1 MGLPRFVITLACC
14 LVLWATS
21 AAVAAEEKFP
31 RGGNVAREGT
41 AKPKR
46 DRPRLSLEQAVQT
59 TIRRNPRVGE
69 ALARIRQRVWEEQ
82 AVYSDFFPSATVDYA
97 GTWNRYKVGAG
108 GFGPPDHVSRYSAS
122 VAERRLKDDG
132 TGRRGL
138 KADINYPYRIDPWK
152 RFRGAVT
159 VTQPIYQGGKTVSD
173 DNIAKLQVTNS
184 ELQLQV
190 DRQDLILEAYQAY
203 YSMMLAELVLEV
215 VRESISNLEKLK
227 NLNEKFLRAGTVTR
241 TDVLSTEG
249 QLYAAYVEQRGF
261 IRDIEAARARLNNLL
276 SNPPE
281 TPIEIEQDYKKR
293 SNPYNVPQ
301 IYNIAMANRDEIVQT
316 TNLIRQ
322 GIEATKSASA
332 SLLPR
337 VSLTAVGNRSND
349 DWNVLDPE
357 GNNDWTLTGVL
368 TWTFNM
374 FRNNSTVKQKREAVN
389 ELVLVRQRLVQN
401 ISQNVKIAYLDMKNS
416 EGNINDYRRMVATR
430 SENFRLF
437 QMRYQQGDVS
447 FTEVLIAEN
456 DYVRSKAN
464 YYGALVYYRI
474 NEAILE
480 RQMGILRR

>member
-1 MGLPRFVITLACC
+1 MGLPRFFIALSCC

-31 RGGNVAREGT
+31 RGGNIAREGT

-59 TIRRNPRVGE
+59 TLRRNPRVGE
-69 ALARIRQRVWEEQ
+69 ALAKIRQRVWEEQ

-97 GTWNRYKVGAG
+97 GTWNRYAVGG
-108 GFGPPDHVSRYSAS
+108 GFGLSDHLSRNK
-122 VAERRLKDDG
+122 RKILPG
-132 TGRRGL
+132 
-138 KADINYPYRIDPWK
+138 INFPETFYPYRVDPWK

-249 QLYAAYVEQRGF
+249 QLYGAYVEQRGF

-374 FRNNSTVKQKREAVN
+374 FRNNSTVKQKREVVS
-389 ELVLVRQRLVQN
+389 ELVLARQRLVQN

-474 NEAILE
+474 NEAVLE

>member
-14 LVLWATS
+14 LILWATS

-31 RGGNVAREGT
+31 RGGNIAREGT

-59 TIRRNPRVGE
+59 TLRRNPRVGE

-82 AVYSDFFPSATVDYA
+82 ALYSDFFPSATVDYA
-97 GTWNRYKVGAG
+97 GTWNRYAVGG
-108 GFGPPDHVSRYSAS
+108 GFGLGDHLSRNKSKNQS
-122 VAERRLKDDG
+122 NNNFPE
-132 TGRRGL
+132 TF
-138 KADINYPYRIDPWK
+138 YPYRVDPWK

-374 FRNNSTVKQKREAVN
+374 FRNNSTVKQRREVVS
-389 ELVLVRQRLVQN
+389 ELVLARQRLVQN

>member
-1 MGLPRFVITLACC
+1 MGLPRFVIALACC
-14 LVLWATS
+14 LILWATS
-21 AAVAAEEKFP
+21 VAVAAEDKFP
-31 RGGNVAREGT
+31 RGANIAREGT

-59 TIRRNPRVGE
+59 TLRRNPRVGE

-82 AVYSDFFPSATVDYA
+82 AVYSDFFPSASITYQ
-97 GTWNRYKVGAG
+97 GTWHRYKRGDG
-108 GFGPPDHVSRYSAS
+108 GLGPPAHMSRGFKKTLAPPSPYS
-122 VAERRLKDDG
+122 LD
-132 TGRRGL
+132 
-138 KADINYPYRIDPWK
+138 YPYRIDPWK
-152 RFRGAVT
+152 GFSGTVA

-173 DNIAKLQVTNS
+173 DNSAKLQVTNS

-332 SLLPR
+332 SLLPSI
-337 VSLTAVGNRSND
+337 SLTAVGNRSND

-374 FRNNSTVKQKREAVN
+374 FRNNSTVKQKREVVN
-389 ELVLVRQRLVQN
+389 ELVLARQL
-401 ISQNVKIAYLDMKNS
+401 S
-416 EGNINDYRRMVATR
+416 
-430 SENFRLF
+430 
-437 QMRYQQGDVS
+437 
-447 FTEVLIAEN
+447 LIH
-456 DYVRSKAN
+456 
-464 YYGALVYYRI
+464 I
-474 NEAILE
+474 
-480 RQMGILRR
+480 

>member
-1 MGLPRFVITLACC
+1 
-14 LVLWATS
+14 
-21 AAVAAEEKFP
+21 VAAEDSFP
-31 RGGNVAREGT
+31 RGANVPREGT

-59 TIRRNPRVGE
+59 TLRRNPRVGE
-69 ALARIRQRVWEEQ
+69 ALSRIRQRVWEEQ

-97 GTWNRYKVGAG
+97 GTWNRYTTYSDQGL
-108 GFGPPDHVSRYSAS
+108 GPPDHMSRGFN
-122 VAERRLKDDG
+122 RTTRPNIK
-132 TGRRGL
+132 
-138 KADINYPYRIDPWK
+138 YPYRVDPWK
-152 RFRGAVT
+152 SFSGAVT
-159 VTQPIYQGGKTVSD
+159 VTQPIYKGGKTVSD
-173 DNIAKLQVTNS
+173 YNIAKLQVTNS

-261 IRDIEAARARLNNLL
+261 IKDIEAARARLNNLL

-293 SNPYNVPQ
+293 SNSYNVPQ
-301 IYNIAMANRDEIVQT
+301 IYNIALSNRDEIVQA

-322 GIEATKSASA
+322 GIDATKSASA

-337 VSLTAVGNRSND
+337 VDLTAVGNRSND

-374 FRNNSTVKQKREAVN
+374 FRSNSTVKQKREVVN
-389 ELVLVRQRLVQN
+389 ELVLARQRLVQN

>member
-1 MGLPRFVITLACC
+1 MGLPRFVIVLACC
-14 LVLWATS
+14 LILWATS
-21 AAVAAEEKFP
+21 AAVAAEDRFP
-31 RGGNVAREGT
+31 RGANVAREGT

-59 TIRRNPRVGE
+59 TLRRNPRVGE

-97 GTWNRYKVGAG
+97 GTWNRYAVGG
-108 GFGPPDHVSRYSAS
+108 GFGLTDGHLSRNKSTS
-122 VAERRLKDDG
+122 VD
-132 TGRRGL
+132 TGRNFPKTL
-138 KADINYPYRIDPWK
+138 YPYRVDPWK
-152 RFRGAVT
+152 RFSGMVT
-159 VTQPIYQGGKTVSD
+159 VTQPIYKGGKTVSD

-190 DRQDLILEAYQAY
+190 DRQDLILKVYQAY
-203 YSMMLAELVLEV
+203 YDMMLAELLLEV
-215 VRESISNLEKLK
+215 ARESISNLEKLK

-249 QLYAAYVEQRGF
+249 SLYRAYVGQRLVMKY
-261 IRDIEAARARLNNLL
+261 IEAARAKLNNLL

-293 SNPYNVPQ
+293 SNSYNVPQ
-301 IYNIAMANRDEIVQT
+301 IYNIALSNRDEIVQA

-322 GIEATKSASA
+322 GIEDTKSASA
-332 SLLPR
+332 SLLPSI
-337 VSLTAVGNRSND
+337 SLTAKGSRSND

-357 GNNDWTLTGVL
+357 GNNDWTLTGAL

-374 FRNNSTVKQKREAVN
+374 FRNNSTVKQKREVVN
-389 ELVLVRQRLVQN
+389 ELVLKRQTLVQD
-401 ISQNVKIAYLDMKNS
+401 IFQVVKIDYLDMKTS
-416 EGNINDYRRMVATR
+416 ERDINDYRRMVATR

-447 FTEVLIAEN
+447 FTEVIIAEN
-456 DYVRSKAN
+456 DYVNSKVD
-464 YYGALVYYRI
+464 YYTALVNYRI

-480 RQMGILRR
+480 RAMGILRR